1 MALIFQD
8 EFNLDKFIN
17 LIVLSVKIGIDPN
30 VTVGE

>member
-8 EFNLDKFIN
+8 EFNLDKFVN
-17 LIVLSVKIGIDPN
+17 LIVLSVKIGICPN